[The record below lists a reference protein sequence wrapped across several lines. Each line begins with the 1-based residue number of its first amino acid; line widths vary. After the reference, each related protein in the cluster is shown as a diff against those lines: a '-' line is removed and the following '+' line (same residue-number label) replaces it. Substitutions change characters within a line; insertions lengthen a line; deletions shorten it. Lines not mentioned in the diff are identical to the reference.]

1 MSYTTF
7 DLCAR
12 VAGVCVA
19 AEMKVGVTHIG
30 TLSVWLAWLWDSV
43 MDINSELSTQAS
55 SVLTECLRW
64 HFMCLICKVRGTVFA
79 FRSTLLAYLWTD
91 ISRKLLT
98 THCTSAQWYPRSG
111 DIKSLHP
118 ISHKCCQ
125 EAAGYAQPAQIN
137 ETVSGN
143 IWNRRAFNTV
153 RTSFCQTPMWEY

>member
-12 VAGVCVA
+12 IAGVCAA

-30 TLSVWLAWLWDSV
+30 TLSVWLVWLWDSV
-43 MDINSELSTQAS
+43 MDISSELSTQAS

-91 ISRKLLT
+91 ISRISRNQTPDHALHLSTMISKKWWYKIVSSNKSEMLPGGCWLRSA
-98 THCTSAQWYPRSG
+98 CTNQWNSFRKYFEQ
-111 DIKSLHP
+111 KSL
-118 ISHKCCQ
+118 
-125 EAAGYAQPAQIN
+125 
-137 ETVSGN
+137 
-143 IWNRRAFNTV
+143 
-153 RTSFCQTPMWEY
+153 